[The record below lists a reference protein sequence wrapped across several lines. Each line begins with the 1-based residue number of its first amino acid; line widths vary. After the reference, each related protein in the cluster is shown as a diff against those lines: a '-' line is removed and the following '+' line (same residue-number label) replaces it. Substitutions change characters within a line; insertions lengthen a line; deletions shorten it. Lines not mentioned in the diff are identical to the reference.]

1 MQFGGP
7 SVVVDTACSSSIV
20 AIHQACRALMIRD
33 CDAALAGGVNI
44 MTSPNVRIL
53 CVIRDIGVTRDTD
66 VPWPGTG
73 PLFEPFGSVQKL

>member
-1 MQFGGP
+1 
-7 SVVVDTACSSSIV
+7 
-20 AIHQACRALMIRD
+20 MIRD